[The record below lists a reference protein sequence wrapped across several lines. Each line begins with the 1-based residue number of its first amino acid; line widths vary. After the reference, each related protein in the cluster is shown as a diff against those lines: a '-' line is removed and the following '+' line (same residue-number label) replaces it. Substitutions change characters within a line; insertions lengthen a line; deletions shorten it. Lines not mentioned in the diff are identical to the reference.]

1 MKAKFEIQITTGS
14 MYRFLMYHTYHE
26 LSGRF
31 SIIAGFAL
39 LALYVWA
46 LRGNGVNSWIYLA
59 FSVLFFAYLPWT
71 LYTRAAK
78 QAKLNPVFKKPLGYF
93 VSDEGIVVTQGKES
107 NEAKWESVLKV
118 RETKQSILVYTNPR
132 SAFVWVKSQMG
143 TQEPAVRKL
152 ILAHVDAKK
161 VKLAK
166 SGR

>member
-31 SIIAGFAL
+31 SIVAGFAL
-39 LALYVWA
+39 LGLYAWA
-46 LRGNGVNSWIYLA
+46 MNDKNMNAWIYLA
-59 FSVLFFAYLPWT
+59 FSLLFFAYQPWT

-93 VSDEGIVVTQGKES
+93 VSDDGIVVMQGKES

-118 RETKQSILVYTNPR
+118 RETGQSILVYTSPK
-132 SAFVWVKSQMG
+132 SAFVWVKEQMG
-143 TQEPAVRKL
+143 TQEAAARKL

-161 VKLAK
+161 VKLK
-166 SGR
+166 TQK